1 MNTTVQ
7 NPSAAQATLII
18 DVQGH
23 IGRITLNRPD
33 VRNAF
38 NDSVIIEL
46 TQAFQALS
54 ARSDVRCIVM
64 AAAGPAFCAGAD
76 LNWMRKIADY
86 AASDN
91 AADAAKMAEMLRL
104 IYTCPKPTVARI
116 QGDVFAGGMGLVSAC
131 DIAISVDTATYCLSE
146 VKLGLIPATI
156 SPYVIR
162 ALGARAA
169 HRYFLTAERFSAAE
183 AHRIGLVHELVAADQ
198 LDAKLAEITTALCN
212 ASPNAVKVCKKLVQ
226 DVAEREISQPLI
238 AQTVAGIADIRS
250 SPEGKEGVSSFL
262 QKRKPSWLN

>member
-64 AAAGPAFCAGAD
+64 AAV
-76 LNWMRKIADY
+76 
-86 AASDN
+86 
-91 AADAAKMAEMLRL
+91 LR
-104 IYTCPKPTVARI
+104 
-116 QGDVFAGGMGLVSAC
+116 GGGL
-131 DIAISVDTATYCLSE
+131 E
-146 VKLGLIPATI
+146 
-156 SPYVIR
+156 
-162 ALGARAA
+162 
-169 HRYFLTAERFSAAE
+169 
-183 AHRIGLVHELVAADQ
+183 
-198 LDAKLAEITTALCN
+198 LDA
-212 ASPNAVKVCKKLVQ
+212 Q
-226 DVAEREISQPLI
+226 DC
-238 AQTVAGIADIRS
+238 
-250 SPEGKEGVSSFL
+250 
-262 QKRKPSWLN
+262 